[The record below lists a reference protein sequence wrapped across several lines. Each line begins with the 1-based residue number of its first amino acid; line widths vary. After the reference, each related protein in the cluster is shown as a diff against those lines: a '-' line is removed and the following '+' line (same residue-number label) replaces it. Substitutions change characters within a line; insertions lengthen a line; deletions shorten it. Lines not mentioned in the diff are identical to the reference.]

1 MAAEQWNFDPVHS
14 SIGFWVRHL
23 MVSKVHGRFNKWS
36 GTLAFDEKNPT
47 GSSAQVK
54 IEAASIYTEEVQ
66 RDTHLQSA
74 DFLDVQKYP
83 SIEFS
88 STSVE
93 RGGEGMVVKGDL
105 TIHGV
110 KKQVTLEAEYAGRVK
125 DLWGGERI
133 GFTAR
138 TAISR
143 KDFGLVWNQTL
154 EAGGVLVGDK
164 VEIVIEIEAIKAAA
178 KAA

>member
-36 GTLAFDEKNPT
+36 GTLAFDEKNP
-47 GSSAQVK
+47 SASNVQVK
-54 IEAASIYTEEVQ
+54 IDAASIFTEEGQ
-66 RDTHLQSA
+66 RDTHLRSA
-74 DFLDVQKYP
+74 DFLDVEKYP

-88 STSVE
+88 STSID
-93 RGGEGMVVKGDL
+93 RKGEDLLIHGDL
-105 TIHGV
+105 TVHGT
-110 KKQVTLEAEYAGRVK
+110 KKQIILEAEYAGRVK

-143 KDFGLVWNQTL
+143 KDFGLTWNQAL

-164 VEIVIEIEAIKAAA
+164 VEIVIEIEAMRTAA

>member
-36 GTLAFDEKNPT
+36 GTLAFDEKNP
-47 GSSAQVK
+47 SASNAQVK
-54 IEAASIYTEEVQ
+54 IDAASIFTEEGQ
-66 RDTHLQSA
+66 RDTHLRSP
-74 DFLDVQKYP
+74 DFLDVEKYP

-93 RGGEGMVVKGDL
+93 RTGEHWALKGDL

-110 KKQVTLEAEYAGRVK
+110 KKPVTLEVEYAGRVK

-143 KDFGLVWNQTL
+143 KDFGLTWNQAL

-164 VEIVIEIEAIKAAA
+164 VEIVIEIEAMRAAA